1 MMALPSPR
9 ISVFVSSTIGEC
21 AAERMAARKA
31 IEGINCEPVLF
42 ERTGARPHPARIT
55 YLQGLSRS
63 QICIILWKE
72 SYGFIDPAIG
82 ISGIEDEFRIAREK
96 QLDILIYIKADAP
109 NRDPRL
115 TSLIENARGL
125 VTTHSYQTEA
135 DLSDQISSDIT
146 SLLSAAYID
155 RIAPRAERLTDPSA
169 VLAGA
174 MPAGTMAISRP
185 LLEEE
190 LTNSVAMK
198 QLTWLIGAA
207 GAGKTIL
214 LAQWAH
220 KHGAAYVNARDLSF
234 RHLLLAMA
242 AALSG
247 RTLAPDSITLGDASQ
262 ILRTAWKE
270 HAKWPL
276 VIDDPTNVQDLTRAI
291 EDFGPANGSARIIIG
306 TRTSLASPDGNVVQV
321 FGLTSAEAA
330 EIIRQLPG
338 AIRDSVTASTSTIR
352 GIFPLAIRREAAA
365 QQSPE
370 YLVFDDVSDIAPDPV
385 VRELLALIVAS
396 PEPLTLEDLV
406 ELSANSNPILVDG
419 HLSTLSFLIADDGL
433 GFRLVHEELA
443 QELRRSLARRA
454 ALERL
459 VSLRLAQFF
468 SRAKRYLAAFTLY
481 QSFDPKRA
489 LGVAYRGAVQAAR
502 EGRFA
507 SSVSP
512 LQFIVRAKEKAGE
525 RLDLALALVSL
536 SQTQEITGDLSS
548 ARSSLD
554 RAEAIG
560 NEINDPDLHQY
571 IEDQKLIRRVR
582 HQLQPADLEALRRL
596 RQRYREEGRIADS
609 ARLAAEEGSILISI
623 GEHEKS
629 TAVLREA
636 RAGFSEIG
644 DSYGLYIA
652 TRNLIGS
659 LNMIEGGE
667 SEAEELLRSL
677 QDDGDSHEL
686 RERAWMCNI
695 LARRYRLDNRLD
707 DAVSAAKEAID
718 IGKQL
723 NDPHVVALNRIGL
736 GNALRQK
743 GDLKG
748 ALDCFRECGK
758 EAQSIDR
765 KEIDG
770 LASRLAATVLVD
782 LAEESAPY
790 LRPQL
795 YGEAEQFATY
805 VIGLLKGSIAEVQAA
820 EAFDCRGDARFG
832 LGRKVE
838 ALADFAEAAKL
849 FLRFDEHRALRILQ
863 TISRNLDLNDPTLVM
878 KILLSALPEAAPTS
892 DSSPWVKLL
901 NFIQESITKAHPEA
915 VGIYI
920 RVALK
925 MTHEIIAGPLEL
937 GLWLRLLK
945 LALEGKSLQD
955 DGRLAFVLSNFL
967 AHTRKRDLSVV
978 QLTALTDLT
987 LGQSKSIHFHA
998 VGQHLQTSF
1007 NMGPENKVLIVLD
1020 DIDGTQATRFC
1031 STALSCFFT
1040 AFRGDIDRMFLSSPI
1055 ENGLF
1060 IRCSIVDS
1068 AKAPADIRAV
1078 LQNNTDVPVT
1088 VAMFEPKS
1096 DQPRELIIA
1105 CRDDLQSRCHADPMK
1120 ATDLQFMYTDVL
1132 RALLIVVLGGD
1143 IESAVLRPKIVS
1155 LITRT
1160 I

>member
-1 MMALPSPR
+1 MTALSSPR
-9 ISVFVSSTIGEC
+9 IAVFVSSTIGEC
-21 AAERMAARKA
+21 AAERTAARKA

-63 QICIILWKE
+63 QICVIVWKD
-72 SYGFIDPAIG
+72 SYGLVDPAIG

-115 TSLIENARGL
+115 TSLIEQARTF
-125 VTTHSYQTEA
+125 VTTHSYKTEA
-135 DLSDQISSDIT
+135 DLSDQISSDV
-146 SLLSAAYID
+146 SSMLSAAFID

-174 MPAGTMAISRP
+174 MPSGIVAISRP

-190 LTNSVAMK
+190 LTNSVVTK
-198 QLTWLIGAA
+198 EITWLIGAA

-214 LAQWAH
+214 LAQWAY

-247 RTLAPDSITLGDASQ
+247 RTLAPDSMTLGDASQ

-270 HAKWPL
+270 NAKWPL
-276 VIDDPTNVQDLTRAI
+276 VIDDPTSVPDLTRAI
-291 EDFGPANGSARIIIG
+291 DEFGPANGSVRIVIG
-306 TRTSLASPDGNVVQV
+306 TRTSLAPADGNIVQV
-321 FGLTSAEAA
+321 PGLTSPEAA

-338 AIRDSVTASTSTIR
+338 TIRDSVAASTPTAG
-352 GIFPLAIRREAAA
+352 GISPLAIRREAAGL
-365 QQSPE
+365 QSPQ
-370 YLVFDDVSDIAPDPV
+370 YLVFDDVSGIAPDPV

-396 PEPLTLEDLV
+396 PEPLTLDDLV
-406 ELSANSNPILVDG
+406 ELSANSSAVVVDG
-419 HLSTLSFLIADDGL
+419 HLSAISFLIVDDGL
-433 GFRLVHEELA
+433 GFRLVHEKLA
-443 QELRRSLARRA
+443 EELRRSLSRRA

-468 SRAKRYLAAFTLY
+468 SKAKRYLAAFTLY

-489 LGVAYRGAVQAAR
+489 LGVAYRGAVQATR

-512 LQFIVRAKEKAGE
+512 LQFIVRAKEKGGE
-525 RLDLALALVSL
+525 RLDLAFALVSL
-536 SQTQEITGDLSS
+536 SQTQEIIGDLSG

-560 NEINDPDLHQY
+560 NELDDSDLRQF
-571 IEDQKLIRRVR
+571 IEDRRLIWRVR
-582 HQLQPADLEALRRL
+582 HQLQPSDLEALSKL
-596 RQRYREEGRIADS
+596 RQRYRQEGRISES

-629 TAVLREA
+629 ATVFREA
-636 RAGFSEIG
+636 RAGFSEVG
-644 DSYGLYIA
+644 DSYGVYLA

-659 LNMIEGGE
+659 LNMIEGGQ
-667 SEAEELLRSL
+667 SEAEQLLRSL
-677 QDDGDSHEL
+677 QDDGDSPEL

-695 LARRYRLDNRLD
+695 LARRYRLDKRLD
-707 DAVSAAKEAID
+707 DAVSAATEAID
-718 IGKQL
+718 IGKRL
-723 NDPHVVALNRIGL
+723 NDPYITALNRIGL

-748 ALDCFRECGK
+748 ALDSFRECGK

-770 LASRLAATVLVD
+770 LASRLVASVLVD
-782 LAEESAPY
+782 LAEDSAPY

-795 YGEAEQFATY
+795 YSEAEQFATY
-805 VIGLLKGSIAEVQAA
+805 VIGLLKGSIAEVQVA

-832 LGRKVE
+832 LGRKTE
-838 ALADFAEAAKL
+838 AFADFAEAAKIFFRL
-849 FLRFDEHRALRILQ
+849 DENRSLDILQ
-863 TISRNLDLNDPTLVM
+863 TLSRNLDINDPMLVM
-878 KILLSALPEAAPTS
+878 KTLLSAVPDAVPIS

-901 NFIQESITKAHPEA
+901 NFVQESITKAHPEA

-925 MTHEIIAGPLEL
+925 MTHEIIAERLEL

-945 LALEGKSLQD
+945 LALEGKSLPD
-955 DGRLAFVLSNFL
+955 DGRLAFLLSNFL
-967 AHTRKRDLSVV
+967 AHTRKRDLSVI
-978 QLTALTDLT
+978 QLAALTDLT
-987 LGQSKSIHFHA
+987 LGQSKSVHFRD
-998 VGQHLQTSF
+998 VGQHLQTAF
-1007 NMGPENKVLIVLD
+1007 NMGPDDKILIVLD
-1020 DIDGTQATRFC
+1020 DIDGTPATRFC
-1031 STALSCFFT
+1031 SIALSCFFM
-1040 AFRGDIDRMFLSSPI
+1040 AFRRDIDRMFLSSPM
-1055 ENGLF
+1055 ESGLF

-1068 AKAPADIRAV
+1068 AQAPKDIQAA
-1078 LQNNTDVPVT
+1078 LQNNTDVPIT

-1096 DQPRELIIA
+1096 DEPRELIIA

-1120 ATDLQFMYTDVL
+1120 ATDLQFMYADVL
-1132 RALLIVVLGGD
+1132 RALLTVVLGGD
-1143 IESAVLRPKIVS
+1143 IDSAVLRPKIVS
-1155 LITRT
+1155 LIART